1 MAQNSV
7 TVDLPHLA
15 FEQLQQ
21 AAHQQNRSISEIAR
35 DLILQE
41 LPGLPFLPK
50 DLQEELAAFAG
61 LSNDVLWLL
70 ARSTLPETQQ
80 KELAL
85 LNDEAQKRPLTAEE
99 KTRQQTL
106 LDAYDHLL
114 VRRSHAAA
122 LLRQRGFDLS
132 DPAVLEAP

>member
-1 MAQNSV
+1 MAHNSV
-7 TVDLPHLA
+7 TVDLPHSAL
-15 FEQLQQ
+15 EQLQL

-50 DLQEELAAFAG
+50 DLQDELAAFAG

-70 ARSTLPETQQ
+70 ARSALPETQQ
-80 KELAL
+80 QELAG
-85 LNDEAQKRPLTAEE
+85 LNSEAQKRPLTNEE
-99 KTRQQTL
+99 IARQQNL
-106 LDAYDHLL
+106 IDAYDHIL

-132 DPAVLEAP
+132 DPAVLEVA